1 MITRHFYRLDEVQ
14 AALSFAIMKGRP
26 LETAFWVQELLDS
39 DRTAEL
45 QHTLIQ
51 AWLWFVLVNDPMWI
65 AYLTDPHQAA
75 YRLTIGSKDNSL
87 WALCCLLPNPDIL
100 CSTMPPTLKNS
111 KTTLERYLAIALH
124 QKKGQA
130 ACWAA
135 LRLAAL
141 GPLDLPHPLS
151 PLLADLDPSLQICVS
166 VLLACSPAARTPFG
180 VPDEINAQ
188 LARWAS
194 LLGRRSR
201 RCYGIPQEC
210 LYGLTRRGC
219 LGQKESTLRELRSV
233 HDLMIHEQG
242 IGEEG
247 LEPFYQAMF
256 PDDIPDEWSLTDQM
270 RSHGRGVL
278 RATETGISLS
288 RLGAIWFQAES
299 RFAWGFYEWVG
310 ADRVCE
316 GPIRFDWVAKELD
329 AASVEGVLEPMQKM
343 RVVE

>member
-1 MITRHFYRLDEVQ
+1 
-14 AALSFAIMKGRP
+14 
-26 LETAFWVQELLDS
+26 
-39 DRTAEL
+39 
-45 QHTLIQ
+45 
-51 AWLWFVLVNDPMWI
+51 
-65 AYLTDPHQAA
+65 
-75 YRLTIGSKDNSL
+75 
-87 WALCCLLPNPDIL
+87 
-100 CSTMPPTLKNS
+100 
-111 KTTLERYLAIALH
+111 
-124 QKKGQA
+124 
-130 ACWAA
+130 
-135 LRLAAL
+135 
-141 GPLDLPHPLS
+141 
-151 PLLADLDPSLQICVS
+151 
-166 VLLACSPAARTPFG
+166 
-180 VPDEINAQ
+180 
-188 LARWAS
+188 
-194 LLGRRSR
+194 
-201 RCYGIPQEC
+201 
-210 LYGLTRRGC
+210 
-219 LGQKESTLRELRSV
+219 
-233 HDLMIHEQG
+233 MIHEQG